1 MTGLPEKHREVLSLI
16 GERPFHYVDV
26 PVHGNIGDLLIM
38 QGTLAFF
45 RRHELKPDF
54 ITDCSAYDDSA
65 ISPSQTIVFHGG
77 GNFGDIYPKYQKL
90 RERVV
95 SNRLRNRIVIL
106 PQSLHFSSKAARE
119 SSSALF
125 RRHPDLHICVRD
137 MESLEVA
144 REFSDHVYL
153 LPDMAHQLYPLP
165 AGNAPRSGALIIRR
179 SDTEGHRWL
188 MNDLGQA
195 GKSVLDTDWPQFV
208 GRREYMIKMT
218 RFLLRTAAR
227 LGATKPAYN
236 LVANIWIP
244 YANMLTADAVRLF
257 QRNELIVTDRLHG
270 HILASLINKRHV
282 LIDNSYGKNSRYVKA
297 WTSAS
302 PLLTQKKI

>member
-1 MTGLPEKHREVLSLI
+1 MTALPEKHRQVLSLI

-45 RRHELKPDF
+45 RRYKLKPDF
-54 ITDCSAYDDSA
+54 ITDHSAYDENA
-65 ISPSQTIVFHGG
+65 ISPTQTIVLHGG

-95 SNRLRNRIVIL
+95 SRRLQNRILIL
-106 PQSLHFSSKAARE
+106 PQSLHFSSKSARE
-119 SSSALF
+119 ESAAIF

-137 MESLEVA
+137 TDSLEVA

-153 LPDMAHQLYPLP
+153 LPDMAHQLYPIP
-165 AGNAPRSGALIIRR
+165 TGNAPQSGTLVIRR
-179 SDTEGHRWL
+179 SDTEGHRWV
-188 MNDLGQA
+188 MSDLSQVGE
-195 GKSVLDTDWPQFV
+195 SVVDTDWPQFV

-218 RFLLRTAAR
+218 RFLLRNAAR
-227 LGATKPAYN
+227 FGATRPAYK
-236 LVANIWIP
+236 LVANMWIP
-244 YANMLTADAVRLF
+244 YANSLTADAIRLF
-257 QRNELIVTDRLHG
+257 QRNDRIVTDRLHG
-270 HILASLINKRHV
+270 HILASLVNKPHV